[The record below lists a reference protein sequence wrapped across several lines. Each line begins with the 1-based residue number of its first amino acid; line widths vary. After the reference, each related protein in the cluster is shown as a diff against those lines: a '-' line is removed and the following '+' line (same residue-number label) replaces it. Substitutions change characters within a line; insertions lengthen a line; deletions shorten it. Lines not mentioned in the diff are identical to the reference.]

1 MQEKVAAS
9 VSSLL
14 FLHRLSG
21 FVLHVFFLNHD
32 GNGWKWMAMA
42 TGMVMDGD
50 GDGMHPSPRRSA
62 LMWLDLRLPF
72 TEIVGSVLK
81 AAQAQY

>member
-1 MQEKVAAS
+1 
-9 VSSLL
+9 
-14 FLHRLSG
+14 
-21 FVLHVFFLNHD
+21 
-32 GNGWKWMAMA
+32 MA
-42 TGMVMDGD
+42 TGMVMD